1 MEQDQLELMKVVT
14 EKYYYQDINQAQ
26 IATELNLSKPTV
38 SRLLKRAKKDGYI
51 KVELNFPTTY
61 QKSLGDQLAAAFGI
75 RKAFVYDTQLT
86 NKHLIIEEMSEQIS
100 LFLDDLIQDGQTI
113 GLAWGRTLYQLS
125 EHLKGSQKKDTKVIQ
140 ITGGAARNSMVTNS
154 EAIVLNF
161 SRSYGSEW
169 FQLPV
174 PAFVD
179 SEEIALALK
188 KDRQI
193 KHVLDSFDK
202 LDIALFSVGEIH
214 KNAIV
219 VEAGYFGEEDFL
231 DLLEKGVVGDIVGT
245 FLDKDGKVLD
255 LGLSK
260 RHIGISA
267 QQLQKVES
275 KVCVAIGEEKRD
287 VLKAALLGGYVD
299 YLFTDTVTA
308 KEMLMQ

>member
-1 MEQDQLELMKVVT
+1 M
-14 EKYYYQDINQAQ
+14 
-26 IATELNLSKPTV
+26 
-38 SRLLKRAKKDGYI
+38 
-51 KVELNFPTTY
+51 
-61 QKSLGDQLAAAFGI
+61 
-75 RKAFVYDTQLT
+75 
-86 NKHLIIEEMSEQIS
+86 
-100 LFLDDLIQDGQTI
+100 
-113 GLAWGRTLYQLS
+113 
-125 EHLKGSQKKDTKVIQ
+125 
-140 ITGGAARNSMVTNS
+140 
-154 EAIVLNF
+154 LNF
-161 SRSYGSEW
+161 SRIYGSEW

>member
-14 EKYYYQDINQAQ
+14 EKYYYQNINQAQ

-38 SRLLKRAKKDGYI
+38 SRLLKKAKKDGYI

-61 QKSLGDQLAAAFGI
+61 QQSLGDQLADTFNL
-75 RKAFVYDTQLT
+75 RKAYVYDTQLT
-86 NKHLIIEEMSEQIS
+86 NKNLIIEEMSDQVS
-100 LFLDDLIQDGQTI
+100 LFLDGLIQAGQTI
-113 GLAWGRTLYQLS
+113 GLAWGRTLHELS
-125 EHLKGSQKKDTKVIQ
+125 ENIKGSEKQQTKVIQ
-140 ITGGAARNSMVTNS
+140 ITGAAARNSLVTNS
-154 EAIVLNF
+154 EAIVINF
-161 SRSYGSEW
+161 SKCYGSEW

-188 KDRQI
+188 KDSQI
-193 KHVLDSFDK
+193 KNVLDTFKEIDV
-202 LDIALFSVGEIH
+202 ALFSVGEIH
-214 KNAIV
+214 KNAIA
-219 VEAGYFGEEDFL
+219 VEAGYFGEADYL

-245 FLDKDGKVLD
+245 FLDSNGNVLE

-267 QQLQKVES
+267 QQLREIKS
-275 KVCVAIGEEKRD
+275 KVCVAIGAEKKDILR
-287 VLKAALLGGYVD
+287 AALRGGYID

-308 KEMLMQ
+308 KEILM

>member
-1 MEQDQLELMKVVT
+1 MEQDQLELMKIVT

-61 QKSLGDQLAAAFGI
+61 HKSLGNQLASTFNL

-86 NKHLIIEEMSEQIS
+86 NRHLIIEEMSNQIS
-100 LFLDDLIQDGQTI
+100 VFLDDLIQDNQTV
-113 GLAWGRTLYQLS
+113 GLAWGRTLHELS
-125 EHLKGSQKKDTKVIQ
+125 ENIKGSKKKDTKVIQ
-140 ITGGAARNSMVTNS
+140 ITGGAARNSMITNS

-161 SRSYGSEW
+161 SRCYGSEW

-179 SEEIALALK
+179 TKEIATALK

-193 KHVLDSFDK
+193 KNVLDSFDN
-202 LDIALFSVGEIH
+202 LDVALFSVGEIH

-245 FLDKDGKVLD
+245 FLDEDGKVLD
-255 LGLSK
+255 LGLSQ

-267 QQLQKVES
+267 QQLKEVGN
-275 KVCVAIGEEKRD
+275 KVCVAIGEEKKN
-287 VLKAALLGGYVD
+287 VLRAALRGGYID

-308 KEMLMQ
+308 KEMLTQ